1 MADPTKKRLL
11 DQKELEQVEKLAG
24 LGLNMKQIGYVVGV
38 SKETMERRMKDQ
50 PEVADAV
57 EKGRAMALAA
67 VTKSAFQQAISGK
80 QPAMTMFWLKCRA
93 GWSET
98 DAEDDKQGEYKAP
111 KSLRL
116 A

>member
-1 MADPTKKRLL
+1 MADPTTPRLL
-11 DQKELEQVEKLAG
+11 TEHEIDQVEKLSG
-24 LGLNMKQIGYVVGV
+24 LGLNIRQIGYVIGV
-38 SKETMERRMKDQ
+38 SKSTMERRIKDQ
-50 PEVADAV
+50 PAVAEAV
-57 EKGRAMALAA
+57 EKGRALALAA

-80 QPAMTMFWLKCRA
+80 VPAMTMFWLKCRA

-98 DAEDDKQGEYKAP
+98 DAEDEKQNEYKPP